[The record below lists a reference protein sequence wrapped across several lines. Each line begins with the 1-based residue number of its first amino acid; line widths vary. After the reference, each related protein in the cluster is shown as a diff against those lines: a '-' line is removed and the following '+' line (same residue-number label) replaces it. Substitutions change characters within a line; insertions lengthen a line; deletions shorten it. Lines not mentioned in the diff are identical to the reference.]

1 MDLMKDLEE
10 LKGFVGR
17 EIEKA
22 NNRIRQN
29 NGGITTG
36 DLDVINKL
44 THSMKSLVTI
54 CAMLEGEEDGYSGY
68 SGRGYAYRR
77 GERREGYG
85 NRDGYGGR
93 NGMSTRER
101 RDGGYSRADIRDHLN
116 DMMADAPDE
125 NTRMEIRRV
134 IERMDQR

>member
-36 DLDVINKL
+36 DLDIINKL

-54 CAMLEGEEDGYSGY
+54 CAMLEDEEEGGY

-77 GERREGYG
+77 GERR
-85 NRDGYGGR
+85 DGYSGRGGY
-93 NGMSTRER
+93 MARER
-101 RDGGYSRADIRDHLN
+101 RDGGYSRTDIREHLN
-116 DMMADAPDE
+116 DMMNDAPDE

>member
-36 DLDVINKL
+36 DLDIINKL

-54 CAMLEGEEDGYSGY
+54 CAMLEDEEEGGY

-77 GERREGYG
+77 GERR
-85 NRDGYGGR
+85 DGYSGRGGY
-93 NGMSTRER
+93 MARER
-101 RDGGYSRADIRDHLN
+101 RDGGYSRADIREHLN
-116 DMMADAPDE
+116 DMMNDAPDE

>member
-36 DLDVINKL
+36 DLDIINKL

-54 CAMLEGEEDGYSGY
+54 CAMLEDEEDGGY

-77 GERREGYG
+77 GERR
-85 NRDGYGGR
+85 DGYGGR
-93 NGMSTRER
+93 GGYMAREH
-101 RDGGYSRADIRDHLN
+101 RDGGYSRTDIREHLN
-116 DMMADAPDE
+116 DMMNDAPDE

-134 IERMDQR
+134 IERMGQR

>member
-36 DLDVINKL
+36 DLDIINKL

-54 CAMLEGEEDGYSGY
+54 CAMLEDEEEGGY

-77 GERREGYG
+77 GERR
-85 NRDGYGGR
+85 DGYGGR
-93 NGMSTRER
+93 GGYMVRER
-101 RDGGYSRADIRDHLN
+101 RDGGYSRTDIREHLD
-116 DMMADAPDE
+116 DMMNDAPDE

>member
-36 DLDVINKL
+36 DLDIINKL

-54 CAMLEGEEDGYSGY
+54 CAMLEDEEEGGY

-77 GERREGYG
+77 GERR
-85 NRDGYGGR
+85 DGYGGR
-93 NGMSTRER
+93 GGYMVRER
-101 RDGGYSRADIRDHLN
+101 RDGGYSRTDIREHLN
-116 DMMADAPDE
+116 DMMNDAPDE

>member
-1 MDLMKDLEE
+1 MDMMKDLEE

-36 DLDVINKL
+36 DLDIINKL

-54 CAMLEGEEDGYSGY
+54 CAMLEDEEDGGY

-77 GERREGYG
+77 GERR
-85 NRDGYGGR
+85 DGYGGR
-93 NGMSTRER
+93 GGYMARER
-101 RDGGYSRADIRDHLN
+101 RDAGYSRTDIREHLN
-116 DMMADAPDE
+116 DMMNDAPDE

>member
-36 DLDVINKL
+36 DLDIINKL

-54 CAMLEGEEDGYSGY
+54 CAMLEDEEKGGY

-85 NRDGYGGR
+85 GRGGY
-93 NGMSTRER
+93 MARER
-101 RDGGYSRADIRDHLN
+101 RDGGYSRTDIREHLN
-116 DMMADAPDE
+116 DMMNDAPDE

>member
-36 DLDVINKL
+36 DLDIINKL

-54 CAMLEGEEDGYSGY
+54 CAMLEDEEEGGY

-77 GERREGYG
+77 GERR
-85 NRDGYGGR
+85 DGYGGR
-93 NGMSTRER
+93 GGYMARER
-101 RDGGYSRADIRDHLN
+101 RDGGYSRNDIRDHLN
-116 DMMADAPDE
+116 DMMNDAPDE

>member
-1 MDLMKDLEE
+1 MDLMKDMEE

-36 DLDVINKL
+36 DLDIINKL

-54 CAMLEGEEDGYSGY
+54 CAMLEDEEEGGY

-77 GERREGYG
+77 GERR
-85 NRDGYGGR
+85 DGYGGR
-93 NGMSTRER
+93 GGYMARER
-101 RDGGYSRADIRDHLN
+101 RDGGYSRTDIREHLN
-116 DMMADAPDE
+116 DMMNDAPDE

-134 IERMDQR
+134 IERMYQR

>member
-36 DLDVINKL
+36 DLDIINKL

-54 CAMLEGEEDGYSGY
+54 CAMLEDEEEGGY

-77 GERREGYG
+77 GERR
-85 NRDGYGGR
+85 DGFGGR
-93 NGMSTRER
+93 GGYMARER
-101 RDGGYSRADIRDHLN
+101 RDGGYSRTDIREHLN
-116 DMMADAPDE
+116 DMMNDAPDE

>member
-36 DLDVINKL
+36 DLDIINKL

-54 CAMLEGEEDGYSGY
+54 CAMLEDEEEGGY

-77 GERREGYG
+77 GERR
-85 NRDGYGGR
+85 DGYGGR
-93 NGMSTRER
+93 SGYMARER
-101 RDGGYSRADIRDHLN
+101 RDGGYSRADIREHLN
-116 DMMADAPDE
+116 DMMNDAPDE